1 MTIAFITHPACRLH
15 QMGDAHPDSPARLAA
30 IEDEIIATGLE
41 FALRR
46 HDAPAASREQLARVH
61 DPAYVERVFALAPE
75 QDLVWLDQDTAM
87 NPHTLNA
94 ALHAAG
100 AVVQAVDLVLGGEE
114 RCAFCSVRPPGHHAE
129 RANTMGFCFFNN
141 IAVGAAHALD
151 RYRLQRIALL
161 DFDVHHGN
169 GTEDIFRN
177 DPRVL
182 FCSSFQ
188 HPCFPYP
195 DTGVSGE
202 HMVKT
207 PLDPGTGSRA
217 FRDMISRDWF
227 DRLAAFSPELVFI
240 SAGFDAHWQD
250 DIADLNLGEQD
261 FSWIT
266 GKIREIADTHA
277 GGRIISVLEG
287 GYALP
292 ALPRSVAAHLH
303 ALLD

>member
-1 MTIAFITHPACRLH
+1 M
-15 QMGDAHPDSPARLAA
+15 
-30 IEDEIIATGLE
+30 IATGLD

-46 HDAPAASREQLARVH
+46 HEAPVARREQLARVH
-61 DPAYVERVFALAPE
+61 DPDYVEHVFSLVPE

-100 AVVQAVDLVLGGEE
+100 AVVQAVELVLGNEE
-114 RCAFCSVRPPGHHAE
+114 RSAFCSVRPPGHHAE
-129 RANTMGFCFFNN
+129 HAGTMGFCFFNN
-141 IAVGAAHALD
+141 IAVGAAHALE
-151 RYRLQRIALL
+151 RYRLQRIAVL
-161 DFDVHHGN
+161 DFDAHHGN
-169 GTEDIFRN
+169 GTEDIFRE

-195 DTGVSGE
+195 DAGAPNE
-202 HMVKT
+202 HIIKT
-207 PLDPGTGSRA
+207 PLDPGTGSQA
-217 FRDMISRDWF
+217 FRDALDHDWF
-227 DRLAAFSPELVFI
+227 DRLAAFRPELVLI

-250 DIADLNLGEQD
+250 DIADLNLTEQD
-261 FSWIT
+261 YRWVT

-277 GGRIISVLEG
+277 GGRIVSVLEG

-292 ALPRSVAAHLH
+292 ALARSVAAHLD